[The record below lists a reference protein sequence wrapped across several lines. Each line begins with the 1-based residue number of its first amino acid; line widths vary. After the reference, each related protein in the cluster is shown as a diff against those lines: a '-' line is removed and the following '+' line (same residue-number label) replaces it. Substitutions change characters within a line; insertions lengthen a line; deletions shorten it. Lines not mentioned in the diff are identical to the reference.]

1 MERRK
6 IDMLK
11 NKTEEEIFLF
21 LGRDENYMRELTRGF
36 LKLWLFKR
44 GSRKCKDPEEG
55 TCLLLFKN

>member
-36 LKLWLFKR
+36 LKL
-44 GSRKCKDPEEG
+44 
-55 TCLLLFKN
+55 